1 MSSLPT
7 SVAHC
12 SPPLL
17 GTAHVVYKTAMQRWQ
32 EEPLPHTDTREQPPL
47 AEDAALRAIVEGI
60 EAETGDRF
68 FYSLVRHLA
77 AALGVQYAFVSEF
90 SADRKHFRTRAV
102 WGRGDFL
109 PNFAIPLAGT
119 PCEAVLTGHM
129 SHHPERLQ
137 ALFPDDKGLVTW
149 GAESYCG
156 VPLLESSGAVVG
168 HLAIID
174 DKPMRDGPRGLSIM
188 RIFAARARAE
198 IERLRAET
206 ALRVSEERYK
216 DLYDEAPVVYLSV
229 GTDGRISRANRQA
242 AELFGYPLDQLLGRV
257 VFDLLA
263 HTPSGKPRARA
274 IFERFLAGLETLN
287 EELEWR
293 RADGTTL
300 WTRASVRPIRDAQGR
315 VEATRSVHVDITD
328 RKRAEE
334 ALRVSEERLARI
346 LDSAMDAIVTFDGA
360 RQVALFNN
368 AAEKIFGCPAAQAI
382 GHPFDRFLTD
392 GLRRALDR
400 LLDTFAQG
408 GQTTSYVWAPQGL
421 SARSADGREFPIEAT
436 ISRVEVNSRKLFTL
450 IVRDINERQRTEE
463 ELRQLYLHN
472 EYLQEEIRSVHNVDE
487 IIGQSRTLKEALE
500 QVRLVAG
507 TDSSV
512 LVLGE
517 TGTGKELI
525 ARAVHSHSKRA
536 NRPLIKVN
544 CAALPTG
551 LIESELFGHEKG
563 AFTGATEKRLGRFEL
578 AHGGTIFLDEIGEVP
593 PEVQVKLLR
602 VLQEHELERVGGSK
616 TITVDVRV
624 IAATNRDLSKA
635 VAEGKFRQD
644 LYYRLN
650 VFPVHLPPLRGR
662 PEDILL
668 LVHYFVARYAAK
680 IGRQIS
686 RVPKETMQRL
696 LAYAWPG
703 NVRELE
709 NVIERAV
716 ILSPGP
722 DLVVAAEALLV
733 PSSTAPVSVTTQ
745 HGAPDSLAAPLTL
758 EQAER
763 NHIVSIL
770 KQTDWRID
778 GPQGAA
784 RLLNLHPST
793 LRSRI
798 KKLDI
803 RRSAAESS

>member
-47 AEDAALRAIVEGI
+47 AEDAALRALVEGI

-206 ALRVSEERYK
+206 
-216 DLYDEAPVVYLSV
+216 
-229 GTDGRISRANRQA
+229 
-242 AELFGYPLDQLLGRV
+242 
-257 VFDLLA
+257 
-263 HTPSGKPRARA
+263 
-274 IFERFLAGLETLN
+274 
-287 EELEWR
+287 
-293 RADGTTL
+293 
-300 WTRASVRPIRDAQGR
+300 
-315 VEATRSVHVDITD
+315 
-328 RKRAEE
+328 

-578 AHGGTIFLDEIGEVP
+578 ANGGTIFLDEIGEVP

-616 TITVDVRV
+616 TIMVDVRV

-635 VAEGKFRQD
+635 AAEGKFRQD

-662 PEDILL
+662 PQDILL